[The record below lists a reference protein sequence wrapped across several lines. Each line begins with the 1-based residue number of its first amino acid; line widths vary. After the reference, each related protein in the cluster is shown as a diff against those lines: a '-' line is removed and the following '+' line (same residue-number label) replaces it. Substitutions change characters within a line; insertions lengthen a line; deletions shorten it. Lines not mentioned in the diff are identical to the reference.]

1 MSIIFFSLFVFSSS
15 WASSSLLWR
24 VRLRYLGKDNNGECC
39 HFDERTRDKL
49 PFRHSLEQTL
59 HFLALSIVNIKVVA
73 VRCHRR
79 RYSFLAWTAR
89 LPVLLKGTLR
99 WKSFRGLCFFGNL
112 LQGAVQDLIA
122 QVDDVV
128 VLVRCEDLKEE
139 ILEP

>member
-1 MSIIFFSLFVFSSS
+1 M
-15 WASSSLLWR
+15 
-24 VRLRYLGKDNNGECC
+24 GKHNNGERY
-39 HFDERTRDKL
+39 HFEKRESDKL

-59 HFLALSIVNIKVVA
+59 HLLALSIVNIKVVA
-73 VRCHRR
+73 VFCHRR

-89 LPVLLKGTLR
+89 RPVLLKGTLG

-112 LQGAVQDLIA
+112 LQRTVQDLIA

-128 VLVRCEDLKEE
+128 VFVRCEDLEKE

>member
-1 MSIIFFSLFVFSSS
+1 M
-15 WASSSLLWR
+15 
-24 VRLRYLGKDNNGECC
+24 GKDNNGERC
-39 HFDERTRDKL
+39 HFEKGVRDKL

-59 HFLALSIVNIKVVA
+59 HLFALSIVHLKMVA
-73 VRCHRR
+73 VLCHRR

-99 WKSFRGLCFFGNL
+99 WKTLQGLCFFGNL

>member
-1 MSIIFFSLFVFSSS
+1 MLFLFRSAPEVEKRIHSKLFRKF
-15 WASSSLLWR
+15 WR
-24 VRLRYLGKDNNGECC
+24 SRGTKEPAYITV
-39 HFDERTRDKL
+39 

-59 HFLALSIVNIKVVA
+59 HLLALSIVHLKMVA
-73 VRCHRR
+73 VMCHRR

-89 LPVLLKGTLR
+89 LPVLLKGTLC
-99 WKSFRGLCFFGNL
+99 WKTFRGLCFFGNL

-128 VLVRCEDLKEE
+128 VLVRCEDLEEE

>member
-1 MSIIFFSLFVFSSS
+1 M
-15 WASSSLLWR
+15 
-24 VRLRYLGKDNNGECC
+24 GKDNDGERC
-39 HFDERTRDKL
+39 HFEKKERDKL
-49 PFRHSLEQTL
+49 PFGHSLEQTL
-59 HFLALSIVNIKVVA
+59 HLLAFSIVNIKMVA
-73 VRCHRR
+73 VICPRR

-89 LPVLLKGTLR
+89 LPVLLKGTLG

-112 LQGAVQDLIA
+112 LQRTVQDLIA

>member
-1 MSIIFFSLFVFSSS
+1 MSIIFFSLLVFSSS

-24 VRLRYLGKDNNGECC
+24 VRLRYLGKHNNGECC
-39 HFDERTRDKL
+39 HFEKRERHKL

-59 HFLALSIVNIKVVA
+59 HFLALSIVNIKMVA
-73 VRCHRR
+73 
-79 RYSFLAWTAR
+79 YSFLAWTAR
-89 LPVLLKGTLR
+89 LSVLLKGTLR

-112 LQGAVQDLIA
+112 LQRAVQDLIA

-128 VLVRCEDLKEE
+128 VLVRCEDLEEE